1 MPRNIARASAVLLT
15 ALLATGCS
23 SHSHWQRQKDQ
34 INGLQQTRRVIP
46 PVGGYRDF
54 PGVVHVH
61 SLLSHDSKGTM
72 DEIVEGAKQAGL
84 AFVVMTDHHSPKV
97 YRKGFEGRFDGI
109 LVIRGSEIIKG
120 CYGRTGET
128 CNSLLVL
135 GVKEYIDHKPL
146 TMAQIIDRVKQQ
158 GGLAFAAHPKGFKDW
173 DSPGL
178 DGMEIYDILDDA
190 VDHRWRFPKYF
201 LDIWYSFRSY
211 PEQVFL
217 SIVDRPDENLKKWD
231 EFSRQKRWVGLAGN
245 DAHQNIRVLGRQ
257 IDPYGL
263 SFRLVRTHI
272 LAAELSEPEVLRALA
287 AGHAYVAF
295 DLLSDATGFGFWAED
310 GAFQGIQGDEVGI
323 APGLR
328 LMIES
333 PVEGL
338 IELIRNGTVIRTAA
352 TPSLT
357 VPVEEAG
364 SYRVQI
370 SLKIGGRWQPWI
382 FSNPIYVRAD

>member
-1 MPRNIARASAVLLT
+1 
-15 ALLATGCS
+15 
-23 SHSHWQRQKDQ
+23 
-34 INGLQQTRRVIP
+34 
-46 PVGGYRDF
+46 
-54 PGVVHVH
+54 
-61 SLLSHDSKGTM
+61 
-72 DEIVEGAKQAGL
+72 
-84 AFVVMTDHHSPKV
+84 
-97 YRKGFEGRFDGI
+97 
-109 LVIRGSEIIKG
+109 
-120 CYGRTGET
+120 
-128 CNSLLVL
+128 
-135 GVKEYIDHKPL
+135 
-146 TMAQIIDRVKQQ
+146 
-158 GGLAFAAHPKGFKDW
+158 
-173 DSPGL
+173 
-178 DGMEIYDILDDA
+178 
-190 VDHRWRFPKYF
+190 
-201 LDIWYSFRSY
+201 
-211 PEQVFL
+211 
-217 SIVDRPDENLKKWD
+217 
-231 EFSRQKRWVGLAGN
+231 VGLAGN